1 MKNKKTILAI
11 VALILV
17 VGIMLGVY
25 LATRP
30 QTSEGSKT
38 FTVTVVHGDKT
49 SKEFTYKTD
58 EAFLGPVLVAEGL
71 IVMDDEQTSMFN
83 TVDGETAIYETDK
96 AYWALYVGDDYA
108 MTGINDTPVEDGSV
122 FRLEYTVG

>member
-108 MTGINDTPVEDGSV
+108 MAGINDTPIEDGSV